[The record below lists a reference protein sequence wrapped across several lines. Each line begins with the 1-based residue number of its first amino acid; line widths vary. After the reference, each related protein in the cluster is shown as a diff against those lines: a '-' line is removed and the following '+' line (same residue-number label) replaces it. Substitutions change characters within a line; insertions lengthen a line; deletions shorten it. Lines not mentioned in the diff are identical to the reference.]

1 MNVPSK
7 TISQLEAI
15 FRNMLAHCPSKKHDA
30 VFSDL
35 YFCADAESGE
45 LVVTDDDDRE
55 LARGVVSAWRNA
67 DADGDFLALV
77 ERDLREVIGRQR
89 EALEAVNF
97 LHPYSLVLVDENH
110 ETLAELYIVDDDTML
125 LDGELMAGLDEELD
139 AFFKQ
144 LMED

>member
-1 MNVPSK
+1 MNVSTK

-15 FRNMLAHCPSKKHDA
+15 FNRMLAHCPSQKHEA
-30 VFSDL
+30 VLSDL
-35 YFCADAESGE
+35 YFKADAESGE
-45 LVVTDDDDRE
+45 LIVTDDDDRE
-55 LARGVVSAWRNA
+55 LARGVVSAWRRA
-67 DADGDFLALV
+67 DDDFLAVV
-77 ERDLREVIGRQR
+77 ERDLREAIGRHR

-97 LHPYSLVLVDENH
+97 LRPYSLVLVDDDH

-125 LDGELMAGLDEELD
+125 LDGELMAGLDEDLD